1 MRNKSILSFAHK
13 YFDECNKIPETMQWV
28 TGGNK
33 MSIICPISDI
43 ELSSAEIS
51 KSGFLCAGALE

>member
-13 YFDECNKIPETMQWV
+13 YFDECYKISETMQWV

-33 MSIICPISDI
+33 MPIICPISDI
-43 ELSSAEIS
+43 GMSLTEIA
-51 KSGFLCAGALE
+51 KPVFLCEGAPE